1 MVDDISTDNS
11 YNPAKQIIEG
21 DDRYII
27 IKNTQ
32 KKFALKNII
41 DWISLLE
48 PNDEDVIMTIDIHNF
63 VIMSQDIA
71 YLEG

>member
-1 MVDDISTDNS
+1 MTQIINVFWLMDNS

-41 DWISLLE
+41 D
-48 PNDEDVIMTIDIHNF
+48 
-63 VIMSQDIA
+63 
-71 YLEG
+71 